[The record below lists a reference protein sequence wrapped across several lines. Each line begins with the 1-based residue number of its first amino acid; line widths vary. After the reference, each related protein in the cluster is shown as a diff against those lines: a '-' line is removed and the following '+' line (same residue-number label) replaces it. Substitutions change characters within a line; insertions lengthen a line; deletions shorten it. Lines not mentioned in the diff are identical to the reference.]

1 MRMRIKPMTANFIP
15 PVYKTEGAA
24 AFDIFL
30 QHDLTLTPHKPV
42 TFGLG
47 FGADMDEGY
56 SAELLPRSGVGR
68 KYGVRLLNTIGLI
81 DYDFDGEW
89 AVTLDCDTPCSFKR
103 GDRILQ
109 CVIPSRSRVC
119 ALSPIR
125 TPLEYGLSAG
135 GTPKA

>member
-81 DYDFDGEW
+81 DYDFKGEW
-89 AVTLDCDTPCSFKR
+89 AVTLDCDTSCSFKR

-109 CVIPSRSRVC
+109 CVIRWAARATDIEVETNK
-119 ALSPIR
+119 R
-125 TPLEYGLSAG
+125 GLESGSTG
-135 GTPKA
+135 V

>member
-1 MRMRIKPMTANFIP
+1 MRMRIKPMTADFIP
-15 PVYKTEGAA
+15 PVYKTVGAA

-47 FGADMDEGY
+47 FATGMEEGY
-56 SAELLPRSGVGR
+56 YAAIVPRSSVGR

-81 DYDFDGEW
+81 DYDFEGEW
-89 AVTLDCDTPCSFKR
+89 AVTLDCDIPCSFKR

-109 CVIPSRSRVC
+109 CVIRWAAR
-119 ALSPIR
+119 ATDIEIETNKR
-125 TPLEYGLSAG
+125 GLESGSTG
-135 GTPKA
+135 V

>member
-1 MRMRIKPMTANFIP
+1 MRMRIKPMAANFIP

-89 AVTLDCDTPCSFKR
+89 AVTLDCDMPCSFKR

-109 CVIPSRSRVC
+109 FCSRLA
-119 ALSPIR
+119 ALASDIDVETNKR
-125 TPLEYGLSAG
+125 RLELGSTG
-135 GTPKA
+135 G

>member
-1 MRMRIKPMTANFIP
+1 MRIKPMTADFIP
-15 PVYKTEGAA
+15 PVYKTAGAA

-47 FGADMDEGY
+47 FATGMEDGY
-56 SAELLPRSGVGR
+56 YAVIVPRSSVGR
-68 KYGVRLLNTIGLI
+68 KYGVRMLNTIGLI
-81 DYDFDGEW
+81 DSDFEGEW

-109 CVIPSRSRVC
+109 CVVHWGCRAMDIDVENNPRGKFSGSTGV
-119 ALSPIR
+119 
-125 TPLEYGLSAG
+125 
-135 GTPKA
+135 

>member
-1 MRMRIKPMTANFIP
+1 MKMRPKPMVANFIP

-47 FGADMDEGY
+47 FGADMDDGY

-81 DYDFDGEW
+81 DYDFEGEW
-89 AVTLDCDTPCSFKR
+89 AVTLDCDKPCSFKR
-103 GDRILQ
+103 
-109 CVIPSRSRVC
+109 
-119 ALSPIR
+119 
-125 TPLEYGLSAG
+125 
-135 GTPKA
+135 

>member
-1 MRMRIKPMTANFIP
+1 MRMRIKPMTADFIP

-24 AFDIFL
+24 AFDIL
-30 QHDLTLTPHKPV
+30 
-42 TFGLG
+42 
-47 FGADMDEGY
+47 
-56 SAELLPRSGVGR
+56 R

-109 CVIPSRSRVC
+109 CVIRWAARATDIEVETN
-119 ALSPIR
+119 R
-125 TPLEYGLSAG
+125 RGLESGSTG
-135 GTPKA
+135 V

>member
-1 MRMRIKPMTANFIP
+1 MRMHIKPMVKDFIY
-15 PVYKTEGAA
+15 PVYKTAGAA

-30 QHDLTLTPHKPV
+30 QQDLTLTPHKPV

-47 FGADMDEGY
+47 FATGMEDGY
-56 SAELLPRSGVGR
+56 YAAIVPRSSVGR

-81 DYDFDGEW
+81 DCDFDGEW

-109 CVIPSRSRVC
+109 CVIHWGCRAMDIEVENNPRGKFSGSTGV
-119 ALSPIR
+119 
-125 TPLEYGLSAG
+125 
-135 GTPKA
+135 

>member
-24 AFDIFL
+24 AFDIPL

-47 FGADMDEGY
+47 FGADMDDGY

-68 KYGVRLLNTIGLI
+68 K
-81 DYDFDGEW
+81 
-89 AVTLDCDTPCSFKR
+89 
-103 GDRILQ
+103 
-109 CVIPSRSRVC
+109 
-119 ALSPIR
+119 
-125 TPLEYGLSAG
+125 
-135 GTPKA
+135 

>member
-1 MRMRIKPMTANFIP
+1 MRMRIKPMAADFIP

-30 QHDLTLTPHKPV
+30 QHDITLTPHKPV

-81 DYDFDGEW
+81 DYDFDDEW
-89 AVTLDCDTPCSFKR
+89 AVTLDCDKPCSFKR

-109 CVIPSRSRVC
+109 CVIRWATRATDIDVENNPRGKFSGSTGV
-119 ALSPIR
+119 
-125 TPLEYGLSAG
+125 
-135 GTPKA
+135 

>member
-47 FGADMDEGY
+47 FGADMDDGY
-56 SAELLPRSGVGR
+56 SAGLLPRSGVGR

-109 CVIPSRSRVC
+109 FCSRLA
-119 ALSPIR
+119 ALASDIDVETNKR
-125 TPLEYGLSAG
+125 RLELGSTG
-135 GTPKA
+135 G

>member
-30 QHDLTLTPHKPV
+30 QHDLTLTPHNPV

-47 FGADMDEGY
+47 FGADIVEFYLSD
-56 SAELLPRSGVGR
+56 LLPRSGVGR
-68 KYGVRLLNTIGLI
+68 KYGVRLLNTIGMF

-89 AVTLDCDTPCSFKR
+89 AVTLDCDAPCSFKR
-103 GDRILQ
+103 VDRILQ
-109 CVIPSRSRVC
+109 CVSRWAARATDIEVETNK
-119 ALSPIR
+119 R
-125 TPLEYGLSAG
+125 GLASG
-135 GTPKA
+135 STGV